1 MASIPPGPG
10 GAVLTIV
17 VVNAREDSSEP
28 VRQANAESMR
38 VLGAE
43 LGPPEKDLAG
53 GAALY
58 RHGAGKLMVVDR
70 SDPSNLLPAKQGVG
84 LARKIG
90 ADIALAC
97 VVLGVIRSHWIHCTD
112 ADVHL
117 PLDYFEQ
124 SDRAASSQDRT
135 DTTAW
140 IYRFHHRLEGSARQ
154 RRAIADYEASLRYY
168 VLGLRFSES
177 PYAFHSIGS
186 TLAIRADAYAQ
197 VRGFPRRNAAE
208 DFYLLNKLAK
218 VGSIRALG
226 GDPIEL
232 SGRTSDRVPFGTGP
246 AIGRAVA
253 VNGPDSTLQ
262 TYDPRAFAYLRG
274 WIRALD
280 FLGEPERRG
289 DPLEQLERS
298 TEQAI
303 GEATDLNPERLISA
317 LHATGSLRNA
327 EHIASHSPH
336 ENLRRKLHEA
346 FDGYRTMKLIHA
358 LRDGG
363 LPNLPLDEALQRAP
377 FIALSETTHPDAMA
391 SGTELSRTPEAVRSE
406 TLWKLDY
413 ESAP

>member
-1 MASIPPGPG
+1 
-10 GAVLTIV
+10 
-17 VVNAREDSSEP
+17 
-28 VRQANAESMR
+28 MR

-168 VLGLRFSES
+168 VLGLRFSKSLMPSIPSAARSRFEPMRMPKYADSHGGTRRKTSTCSTSSRRWDRSGHWAEIPSNSRDALRIECPSELGPQSGERS
-177 PYAFHSIGS
+177 PSTGPIRHFRPMTPEHSL
-186 TLAIRADAYAQ
+186 TCA
-197 VRGFPRRNAAE
+197 RGFAPSTFSAS
-208 DFYLLNKLAK
+208 LS
-218 VGSIRALG
+218 VGGIHWSNL
-226 GDPIEL
+226 
-232 SGRTSDRVPFGTGP
+232 
-246 AIGRAVA
+246 
-253 VNGPDSTLQ
+253 
-262 TYDPRAFAYLRG
+262 
-274 WIRALD
+274 
-280 FLGEPERRG
+280 
-289 DPLEQLERS
+289 
-298 TEQAI
+298 
-303 GEATDLNPERLISA
+303 SA
-317 LHATGSLRNA
+317 L
-327 EHIASHSPH
+327 
-336 ENLRRKLHEA
+336 
-346 FDGYRTMKLIHA
+346 
-358 LRDGG
+358 
-363 LPNLPLDEALQRAP
+363 
-377 FIALSETTHPDAMA
+377 
-391 SGTELSRTPEAVRSE
+391 RS
-406 TLWKLDY
+406 K
-413 ESAP
+413 P